1 MSKPNLW
8 YVQIFAASLLLI
20 VAATHPAASDPTQQ
34 WHGQYAT
41 TPESEVIV
49 ATDARLWRNILTTAK
64 PTTQQFPAFD
74 PAHKVGVGIFL
85 GRRPTGGYGVEIV
98 SMGLSKDKFV
108 IVIDE
113 IKPGGSI
120 VTQALTS
127 PWTILLIDKPDL
139 PVEVEPRFHAN

>member
-1 MSKPNLW
+1 MSRARFIAT
-8 YVQIFAASLLLI
+8 VLLI
-20 VAATHPAASDPTQQ
+20 AAGIATPAAADPPQQ

-41 TPESEVIV
+41 TSEPEVVV
-49 ATDARLWRNILTTAK
+49 ATDARLWRNILATAK
-64 PTTQQFPAFD
+64 PTTQEFPPFD
-74 PAHKVGVGIFL
+74 PAHKVGIGIFL

-98 SMGLSKDKFV
+98 SMGPRKDKFV

-139 PVEVEPRFHAN
+139 AVEVEPRFHAN